1 MRVAFTAVVV
11 DDQADFRHVAR
22 ALLEAGGY
30 QVVGEAG
37 SGAEAVTVA
46 VAKRPQVVLLD
57 VQLPDTDGFA
67 VSHELSRLLPAT
79 AVILCS
85 VRDATD
91 YGDRV
96 GRSGAR
102 GFLSKTAL
110 SADAITRILAEHV

>member
-1 MRVAFTAVVV
+1 VVFTAVVV

-37 SGAEAVTVA
+37 SGAAAVAVA

-67 VSHELSRLLPAT
+67 VSRELSRLLPAT

-85 VRDATD
+85 VRDAAD

-96 GRSGAR
+96 GRCGAR
-102 GFLSKTAL
+102 GFLSKTSL
-110 SADAITRILAEHV
+110 SADAITRILADDG